1 MEYSYPID
9 IDWTK
14 EEVTVVIQYFQ
25 AVEKAYEKGI
35 DVEEIKRRYRAFKKV
50 VPAIGEEKRIGRE
63 FEKESGYS
71 AYQVMQLVKHATTS
85 SIKMKP

>member
-25 AVEKAYEKGI
+25 AIEKAYEKGI
-35 DVEEIKRRYRAFKKV
+35 DAEELKSRYRAFKKV
-50 VPAIGEEKRIGRE
+50 VPSIGEEKRLGRE
-63 FEKESGYS
+63 FEKESSYS
-71 AYQVMQLVKHATTS
+71 AYQVMQLVKNATTS